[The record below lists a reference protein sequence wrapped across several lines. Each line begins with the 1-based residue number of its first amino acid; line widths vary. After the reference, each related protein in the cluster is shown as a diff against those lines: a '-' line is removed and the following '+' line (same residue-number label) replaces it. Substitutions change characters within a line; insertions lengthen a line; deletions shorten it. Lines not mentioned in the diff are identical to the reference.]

1 MCPRFMTLTFRQ
13 SGGDG
18 ARQRGL
24 GRGGWLEGLAWGQVW
39 PGGGEERAQPRRPP
53 PPVWGVRLG
62 QARVNT
68 KRSRPPATKV
78 ESWFLR
84 EMAQKNTQGSNGS
97 PAWTPESQSRPLIF
111 PPLATDNCPPLPHLA
126 LFGEFSNTSS
136 GEKQGKN
143 NKRRWEQLTVPLTA
157 VGEATGS
164 GVDRGPRPS
173 QPGGAGPHLGGACS
187 AQEPPLQESASSK
200 QTC

>member
-1 MCPRFMTLTFRQ
+1 MREP
-13 SGGDG
+13 
-18 ARQRGL
+18 GL
-24 GRGGWLEGLAWGQVW
+24 GPGVAPRRGRRGHSPEGL
-39 PGGGEERAQPRRPP
+39 P

-68 KRSRPPATKV
+68 KRSRPPGTKV

-97 PAWTPESQSRPLIF
+97 PAWTPESQSPPLIF

-143 NKRRWEQLTVPLTA
+143 NKRRWEQLHGAADSGGRRQAAGWTGDLALASPEEQARTL
-157 VGEATGS
+157 VGPAQ
-164 GVDRGPRPS
+164 PRN
-173 QPGGAGPHLGGACS
+173 L
-187 AQEPPLQESASSK
+187 PLQESASSK